1 MFEKYLCLF
10 VKVVHIQR
18 KDTISRATNRAPHH
32 ATRTRQPA
40 PAPGNSRNAL
50 QLERY
55 RLELMDAHPGRLG
68 EISECPSLEASSGI

>member
-1 MFEKYLCLF
+1 MFEKYLYLF

-18 KDTISRATNRAPHH
+18 KDTISRATTRAPHH
-32 ATRTRQPA
+32 ANRTRQPA

-55 RLELMDAHPGRLG
+55 RLELMNAYPGRLG
-68 EISECPSLEASSGI
+68 EISNRPDLKASSGI